1 MLSKIEKAD
10 YPALEDLLQH
20 HLDDLTVNLYA
31 DIIDQVRVPALL
43 HVDLLPVEYPAISII
58 SEYEFND
65 LNYREWLVLVDY
77 SAESGSFYLEYIYSE
92 TLDNYSMYLPFA
104 EGIFDSIT
112 F

>member
-77 SAESGSFYLEYIYSE
+77 SGDSGSFYLEYV
-92 TLDNYSMYLPFA
+92 F
-104 EGIFDSIT
+104 
-112 F
+112 